1 MRIIRGSH
9 QRRQIV
15 APDNLP
21 TRPTTDMAKESLFNI
36 LENQIDLEETTALDL
51 FAGTGNISY
60 ELASRGC
67 PHVTAVDENPN
78 CVRFIRET
86 ANKLN
91 MNELSV
97 VKSDV
102 FRFLPMH
109 KAKYDLIFADP
120 PYDCK
125 HYDLL
130 VNLIFENELLKEG
143 GIFVLEHDRTI
154 DFSEHPNYYDHRKYG
169 KVNFT
174 FFSFA
179 PRHSDRPEGAEESH

>member
-1 MRIIRGSH
+1 MRIIRGRH

-60 ELASRGC
+60 ELVSRGC
-67 PHVTAVDENPN
+67 PHVTAVDENNN

-91 MNELSV
+91 MSELSV

-130 VNLIFENELLKEG
+130 VNLIFENEMLNED

-154 DFSEHPNYYDHRKYG
+154 DFSTHPNYYDHRKYG

-174 FFSFA
+174 FF
-179 PRHSDRPEGAEESH
+179 HSHTETTEKAEN

>member
-1 MRIIRGSH
+1 M
-9 QRRQIV
+9 

-60 ELASRGC
+60 ELVSRGC
-67 PHVTAVDENPN
+67 PHVTAVDENQN

-86 ANKLN
+86 ANKLE

-120 PYDCK
+120 PYDCQ

-130 VNLIFENELLKEG
+130 VSLIFENKLLKEG

-154 DFSEHPNYYDHRKYG
+154 DFSTHLNYYDHRKYG

-174 FFSFA
+174 FF
-179 PRHSDRPEGAEESH
+179 HSHAETTEKSEN

>member
-1 MRIIRGSH
+1 MRIIRGRH

-36 LENQIDLEETTALDL
+36 LENQLNWEDTTALDL

-60 ELASRGC
+60 EMVSRGC
-67 PHVTAVDENPN
+67 QHVTAVDENNN

-86 ANKLN
+86 ANKLG
-91 MNELSV
+91 MTELAV

-109 KAKYDLIFADP
+109 SAKYDLIFADP

-125 HYDLL
+125 HYDLI
-130 VNLIFENELLKEG
+130 VSLIFERGLLKED
-143 GIFVLEHDRTI
+143 GILVVEHDRTI
-154 DFSEHPNYYDHRKYG
+154 DFSAHPNYYDHRKYG

-174 FFSFA
+174 FFSAA
-179 PRHSDRPEGAEESH
+179 PQIKV